1 MPDMLDIIHVSQT
14 NDPTPYHSG
23 IMQIDSS
30 KTNHFT
36 KGHKLFGRC
45 IRHKDRTLCAMG
57 AEGFYLLA
65 RFTYGGEKLDFT
77 ENKDWFDVKLL
88 TDSCGIDNT
97 IAVKDQNYSKAMFQS
112 AEFQT
117 FKEAIWNHVQAAHN
131 PTNASI
137 DSVLPGMNQRRLS
150 NMDASIMATREAVV
164 QGFEGVQAKFTH
176 LSSTAITQEMLA
188 TWYCAAGWSR
198 YS

>member
-1 MPDMLDIIHVSQT
+1 
-14 NDPTPYHSG
+14 
-23 IMQIDSS
+23 
-30 KTNHFT
+30 
-36 KGHKLFGRC
+36 
-45 IRHKDRTLCAMG
+45 
-57 AEGFYLLA
+57 
-65 RFTYGGEKLDFT
+65 
-77 ENKDWFDVKLL
+77 
-88 TDSCGIDNT
+88 
-97 IAVKDQNYSKAMFQS
+97 MFQS